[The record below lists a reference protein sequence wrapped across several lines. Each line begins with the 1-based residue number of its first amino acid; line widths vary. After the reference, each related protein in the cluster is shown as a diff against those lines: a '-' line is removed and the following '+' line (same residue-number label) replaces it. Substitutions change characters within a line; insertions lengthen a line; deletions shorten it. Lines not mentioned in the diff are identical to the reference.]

1 MNGGVSEAVDCEEVV
16 SGSRAAAQFLEAVT
30 RPEIVVFDNH
40 APVHRRQTTRI
51 PCLGSLHSTHAPSRP
66 SACLHIWSGM
76 DISLSVVTSRV
87 ANRRGSDHSVARGLS
102 TMVRISKVQTPPCS
116 IAKYAP
122 ASNECFLL
130 LPVYLDIIS
139 ASDPSYCVSTL
150 NAHRLILAAVMIS
163 TKFTE
168 DR

>member
-1 MNGGVSEAVDCEEVV
+1 MASEPGFDAILQDA
-16 SGSRAAAQFLEAVT
+16 R
-30 RPEIVVFDNH
+30 EIH
-40 APVHRRQTTRI
+40 
-51 PCLGSLHSTHAPSRP
+51 L
-66 SACLHIWSGM
+66 
-76 DISLSVVTSRV
+76 
-87 ANRRGSDHSVARGLS
+87 
-102 TMVRISKVQTPPCS
+102 QTPRS
-116 IAKYAP
+116 LAKYAP